1 MKDLENI
8 IKNIKNKVF
17 SPIYF
22 LHGEEPY
29 YIDLITKELENNILT
44 EEEKAFNQTIVYG
57 KDTNYSEILSL
68 AKQFPMMGEHQVI
81 IVKEAQD
88 LKLNEEEQDI
98 FLKYIEN
105 PVPSTILILAHK
117 HKKIDT
123 RKKFAKALDKG
134 NMLFYSEPV
143 KDYNLA
149 KWIQDEC
156 LKLKIKTT
164 PNVSHLLAEYIGNNL
179 SRISNEL
186 HKIKLILDNEEVLDE
201 KIIEKH
207 IGISKEYNVFELQK
221 ALGIKD
227 ISTSMKIT
235 HYMSKNPKNNPLVM
249 IIGNLY
255 KFYSNIILYHTLKG
269 QSPQNIAS
277 TIGIDPRF
285 IKDYDIAAKNYPL
298 KHATRVISILREF
311 DLKSKGLGANQI
323 SDSELLKEMIYKI
336 LHIDKL
342 KI

>member
-105 PVPSTILILAHK
+105 PVPSTILVLAHK

-123 RKKFAKALDKG
+123 RKKFAKALDKD
-134 NMLFYSEPV
+134 NMLFYSESV

-156 LKLKIKTT
+156 LKLKIKTI
-164 PNVSHLLAEYIGNNL
+164 PNVPHLLAEYIGNDL

-186 HKIKLILDNEEVLDE
+186 HKIKLILNNEEVLDE

-221 ALGIKD
+221 ALGIKN

-255 KFYSNIILYHTLKG
+255 NFYSNIILYHTLKG
-269 QSPQNIAS
+269 QSPQSIAS
-277 TIGIDPRF
+277 TIGINPYF
-285 IKDYDIAAKNYPL
+285 IRDYDMAARNYPL

-336 LHIDKL
+336 LHIEKL